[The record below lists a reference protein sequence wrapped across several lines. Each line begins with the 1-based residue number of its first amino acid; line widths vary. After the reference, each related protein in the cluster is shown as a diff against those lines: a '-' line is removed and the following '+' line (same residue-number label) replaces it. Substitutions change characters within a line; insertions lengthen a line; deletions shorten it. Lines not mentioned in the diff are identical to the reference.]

1 MDRPLEWRAH
11 RIHALDQ
18 TVLPFDVR
26 HLAITSVTE
35 LVSAIRRLV
44 IRGAPLLGAA
54 GALGV
59 ALAAYQAEREGWSA
73 ERLDQEIGRIREA
86 RPTAVN
92 LAGGVDAVRPFVA
105 AGPAATEEA
114 ALAEV
119 GRITAANREIG
130 ERGAHHLS
138 GSGSGPLR
146 IHTHCNT
153 GALACVEWGTG
164 LGIIRSLHERGRLDH
179 VIVDETRPLLQ
190 GSRLTCWELA
200 ELGIE
205 HRVVCDG
212 AGPFVIAQGW
222 ADAVVVGA
230 DRIAANGDVVNKVG
244 TYGLALAAHEA
255 GLPFVVAAPESTIDV
270 SVPTGAAIPIE
281 SRSGQEVTHL
291 AGAPVAREG
300 TQALNLAFDVTPAR
314 LVTAIVT
321 ERRVIT
327 ADAPISAGTGT
338 R

>member
-1 MDRPLEWRAH
+1 
-11 RIHALDQ
+11 
-18 TVLPFDVR
+18 
-26 HLAITSVTE
+26 
-35 LVSAIRRLV
+35 
-44 IRGAPLLGAA
+44 
-54 GALGV
+54 V

-114 ALAEV
+114 ALTEV

-164 LGIIRSLHERGRLDH
+164 LGTIRSLHERGRLDH

-230 DRIAANGDVVNKVG
+230 DRI
-244 TYGLALAAHEA
+244 AAHEA